1 MKTLF
6 MLMFTLVLAFALIAP
21 AVHAQQSMPAK
32 PAVTPQEKG
41 KSHEMAQDQARYDSS
56 GKMTEKRTRLW
67 DELSPEQKTKIKQ
80 SRLDTAKKTEN
91 LRSEI
96 GKRRIELLELRFADK
111 PDYAAIDKKRNE
123 IMDLRDE
130 MRKVRRQFKQSIV
143 SVLTP
148 EQREKHE
155 KRFSE
160 YGGCY
165 HCPMMGGGKG
175 MHRGHGMMG
184 DMHGGMMSGRG
195 HHGMGEMR
203 GMRCPMMGHAEEGR
217 EELGSGTGFER
228 SEGET
233 IPFESGMHAETE

>member
-21 AVHAQQSMPAK
+21 AVHAQQSMPAN

-41 KSHEMAQDQARYDSS
+41 KSHEMAQDQTRYDSS

-130 MRKVRRQFKQSIV
+130 MRKVRRQFKQSVV

-148 EQREKHE
+148 EQRERHE
-155 KRFSE
+155 QKFE
-160 YGGCY
+160 GHGGC
-165 HCPMMGGGKG
+165 HGCPMRGKG
-175 MHRGHGMMG
+175 MRQGHGMMG
-184 DMHGGMMSGRG
+184 HGMDHGMMWGRG
-195 HHGMGEMR
+195 HHRMGGMHDMRGAMMGE
-203 GMRCPMMGHAEEGR
+203 AEEGR
-217 EELGSGTGFER
+217 EELGSGSGFER
-228 SEGET
+228 SERET